1 MNEGEAVSDQQY
13 QTSIYQFNII
23 SPERNVLVG
32 SNLATFDLCTI
43 ATELFGDCGDYEA
56 NNSFEGTS

>member
-1 MNEGEAVSDQQY
+1 MNEGEAVSDQQF
-13 QTSIYQFNII
+13 QTVIYQFNII

-43 ATELFGDCGDYEA
+43 ATELFGDCGDSGA
-56 NNSFEGTS
+56 NTLIEVTT